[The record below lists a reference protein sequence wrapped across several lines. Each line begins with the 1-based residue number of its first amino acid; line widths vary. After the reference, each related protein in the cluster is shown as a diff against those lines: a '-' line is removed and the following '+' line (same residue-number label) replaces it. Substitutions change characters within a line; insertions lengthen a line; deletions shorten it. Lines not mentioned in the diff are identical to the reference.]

1 MGQTSMELI
10 VSDDLKTRLTAAAQS
25 RGESFE
31 EFIEDAL
38 YTYVEDVEDGVMSD
52 VALTEEGLT
61 YFSAERAR
69 QHALDHPVFEA
80 SRKTA

>member
-1 MGQTSMELI
+1 MGQTSMEII

-25 RGESFE
+25 RGETLQE
-31 EFIEDAL
+31 VLQDAL

-52 VALTEEGLT
+52 VALAEEGLT

-69 QHALDHPVFEA
+69 QHALDHPVFA
-80 SRKTA
+80 TSRKTA

>member
-1 MGQTSMELI
+1 MGKTTMEI
-10 VSDDLKTRLTAAAQS
+10 VLSEDLKSRLMDAANS
-25 RGESFE
+25 RGESLQ
-31 EFIEDAL
+31 EFVQDAL
-38 YTYVEDVEDGVMSD
+38 FTYVEDVEDGAMSD
-52 VALTEEGLT
+52 VALGEEGLT

>member
-1 MGQTSMELI
+1 MGQTSMEII
-10 VSDDLKTRLTAAAQS
+10 VSDDLKARLIAAAQS

-80 SRKTA
+80 SRKRA